1 MTSGD
6 KESEEDEVLTLR
18 PLFEDTLVDPT
29 AHELEFDFGHGLQFR
44 LLQRPESF
52 ASQRAGTIWLCL
64 LACLRTDYAA
74 VHACMNAAKHVLTCV
89 SFVRTHGER
98 AANRLH
104 GLGWGRRPRRDA
116 LCCREEIRG
125 TSRTSRLGA
134 GEGGLPGMVASRAFG
149 CQAILTDLEDVVPQL
164 AQNVALN
171 SSTALVQ
178 ALQWGKDPAVEW
190 GAALHPPF
198 GLLLAADC
206 LYDTGNVPPFVDSL
220 CALSGPES
228 QALVS
233 FDTALGRWGAYS
245 AFEALVRER
254 WASVEELPLAWQHPR
269 FRKHEVKIFRLGEY
283 AADMGLSAP
292 CGIGRGAVLRKAAAL
307 GRDHLPGLF
316 SRS

>member
-52 ASQRAGTIWLCL
+52 ASQRAGTSLSC
-64 LACLRTDYAA
+64 APTERGRRTGCMVWDGAA
-74 VHACMNAAKHVLTCV
+74 VLAGMLSAAERR
-89 SFVRTHGER
+89 SGEHPEHPGLRRLSKR
-98 AANRLH
+98 A
-104 GLGWGRRPRRDA
+104 
-116 LCCREEIRG
+116 G
-125 TSRTSRLGA
+125 TQARLGA